1 MIISKEARP
10 HLFQVKMLLA
20 EPLSLDVIDQITKEG
35 WEEGWQVEEVED
47 AKVEVKDNDIEKV
60 EYETCKGIGGKKEEL
75 GRIPLSA
82 TRFFPVLMVT
92 KFSLPKKFKY
102 FHSLCRL
109 QFLLHLLDD
118 VRKFI

>member
-1 MIISKEARP
+1 MIISKEART

-20 EPLSLDVIDQITKEG
+20 EPLSLAVIDQITKEG

-60 EYETCKGIGGKKEEL
+60 EDENCKGIGGKKEEL

-82 TRFFPVLMVT
+82 TRFFL
-92 KFSLPKKFKY
+92 
-102 FHSLCRL
+102 
-109 QFLLHLLDD
+109 FLW
-118 VRKFI
+118 